1 MELEL
6 IIKIYITAMLI
17 SGILSCYFYIKGNI
31 KAGGI
36 CAMPLILSGIGM
48 IIYMMVK
55 IWV

>member
-36 CAMPLILSGIGM
+36 CTMPLILSGIGM